1 MKQPAYS
8 ANFISQFQPS
18 KKHTPDTFYFDE
30 VSPRPSDDFV
40 ISRTIEGE
48 PLSKYGHDIWDLRP
62 YKTSTT
68 TAPRLHFSIAEGAV
82 KEEAKWLVFLLLFV
96 AESGRATGLA
106 VITIAR
112 YWQLIRKLIQY
123 SKYRAIYIR
132 DILENENELIRFVSS
147 LKTRTNLLRLS
158 GILNHLLVIPSEV
171 SGYQVFGAAKNE
183 IVTKKLRSLGK
194 IEQHPV
200 IPPRIYFNLIQQ
212 LDSFISEIYTHK
224 NQLFRFLERIL
235 ESENFGRNTTSQYI
249 LGYSSKN
256 FEPAF
261 KEASELYDLNG
272 LFEKYGIRGMPSFN
286 TLLNRIQHAC
296 KSQIHIFTGMRDGE
310 ALSLKVGALH
320 SVKRNTGKTYKF
332 IGETSKFIGQKK
344 IVSWVTSK
352 DVVKAYRIINRLA
365 RITGKY
371 IGINEKEVP
380 LFIIVSYL
388 RLGYKYHYDGI
399 EIKTPSS
406 TWKYRE
412 VYELLD
418 Y

>member
-8 ANFISQFQPS
+8 ANFISQFEPS

-106 VITIAR
+106 VVTIAR

-123 SKYRAIYIR
+123 SKYRAIYIQ

-171 SGYQVFGAAKNE
+171 SGYQLFGAAKNE

-272 LFEKYGIRGMPSFN
+272 LFEKYGVYSMP
-286 TLLNRIQHAC
+286 TLNKFLNQIQHGC
-296 KSQIHIFTGMRDGE
+296 KLPILIYTRN
-310 ALSLKVGALH
+310 APWRSLK
-320 SVKRNTGKTYKF
+320 F
-332 IGETSKFIGQKK
+332 ECETLYTQ
-344 IVSWVTSK
+344 
-352 DVVKAYRIINRLA
+352 
-365 RITGKY
+365 
-371 IGINEKEVP
+371 
-380 LFIIVSYL
+380 
-388 RLGYKYHYDGI
+388 
-399 EIKTPSS
+399 
-406 TWKYRE
+406 
-412 VYELLD
+412 
-418 Y
+418 